1 MLIIIEG
8 CLDAVDN
15 LKDPDP
21 TKRFSVYTTPANAVH
36 L

>member
-8 CLDAVDN
+8 YLDAVDN
-15 LKDPDP
+15 LKDSDP
-21 TKRFSVYTTPANAVH
+21 TKRFSVYTTSANAVH

>member
-15 LKDPDP
+15 LKDQDT